1 MSVGPATAA
10 AVIVAQQ
17 FNPSVASQKWLHDI
31 GLLTMADLER
41 PFAFTPAFAQ
51 FSGPDFDFLLL
62 PERLQFTLLGD
73 SSGQKDVLLDKVAKF
88 VREVPHTPFT
98 ALGLNLTYQI
108 VPAHGDTTRITRR
121 LFFVPG
127 SPLHAEFDDDGAR
140 FGGYMSRDV
149 LGCRL
154 KLAVRPAIEPLKEGG
169 PPKHF
174 VLMDFNFHHDLT
186 PGGDAAETIVKNL
199 EKWDDVRA
207 HADRI
212 ARIVLARDNR

>member
-1 MSVGPATAA
+1 MSIGPATAA
-10 AVIVAQQ
+10 AVVVAQQ
-17 FNPSVASQKWLHDI
+17 FNPSVASQKWLYDI
-31 GLLTMADLER
+31 GLLTQADLER

-51 FSGPDFDFLLL
+51 FTGAEFSFLLL
-62 PERLQFTLLGD
+62 PERLQFTMLGEPA
-73 SSGQKDVLLDKVAKF
+73 GQREILIDKLARF

-108 VPAHGDTTRITRR
+108 VPTAGDTTQITRR

-154 KLAVRPAIEPLKEGG
+154 KLAVRPAIEPLVEGG

-174 VLMDFNFHHDLT
+174 VAMDFNFHHDLT
-186 PGGDAAETIVKNL
+186 QGGDAAETIVKNL
-199 EKWDDVRA
+199 EKWDDVRDL
-207 HADRI
+207 ADRI
-212 ARIVLARDNR
+212 VRIVLAKDKK